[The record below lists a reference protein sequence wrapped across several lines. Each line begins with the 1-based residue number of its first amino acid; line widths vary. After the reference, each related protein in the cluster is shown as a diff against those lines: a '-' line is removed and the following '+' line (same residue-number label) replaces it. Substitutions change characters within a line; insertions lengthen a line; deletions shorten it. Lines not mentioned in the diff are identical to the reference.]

1 MLPISRVCL
10 HNTASA
16 FILIPKLLLP
26 CHILFVTEKEP
37 ENKTTVLKVGA
48 FPVVRRELEV
58 LQRTI
63 QERNG
68 EVRQLQKQLTDLE
81 RDKHTEVVK
90 LRLEVYNLQTDI
102 RFCKPSIH
110 CTCIYN
116 TRVCIYKVLLTLQ
129 YDAKLLKLQKQ
140 NSKNQYGQSSSSSIN
155 HEIFR
160 RVRSFLPQEYP

>member
-10 HNTASA
+10 HNSA
-16 FILIPKLLLP
+16 LILIPKLLLP
-26 CHILFVTEKEP
+26 CHIPFVTEEEP
-37 ENKTTVLKVGA
+37 GNETIVFVL
-48 FPVVRRELEV
+48 FLYVVRRELEV

-102 RFCKPSIH
+102 CKPSIQ
-110 CTCIYN
+110 CTCMMFI
-116 TRVCIYKVLLTLQ
+116 
-129 YDAKLLKLQKQ
+129 
-140 NSKNQYGQSSSSSIN
+140 G
-155 HEIFR
+155 
-160 RVRSFLPQEYP
+160 